1 MNIRP
6 VLTKKKSIFSA
17 KLHVFVFIVLII
29 FIFSNF
35 IYAQYEKPLSKQ
47 RIQNPKNYNQVQA
60 SILKA
65 NRYESL
71 SEFGKAYNLYRNLVR
86 TNSDDPDVLNGYVR
100 NSVKTKK
107 IKECEIKLKTLI
119 SKSKKSETDPEIL
132 EILLESFLGQLFLMT
147 DRDMQGNEIIKLIN
161 ASNISSKLK
170 YAIKGRMYYES
181 SSYKNAID
189 QYMKVRKELKD
200 NDLFSKELFKTYK
213 SANMISEVTNE
224 LVSIFLKEDKKLN
237 REKRFDVFSA
247 KHEMIKLFELEEN
260 SNVMLNVVADRS
272 KKDKNLNNLL
282 SELYFMNKDY
292 ENAFLALKQLDIE
305 KNELSVIISFATKL
319 FKEKDYKNSA
329 NFYSLY
335 FTENRQIQKKELKQ
349 YFLYIDALVKLG
361 QFENSIKKLSSLDL
375 PEAEIKLAYINHLSG
390 NWKKAKKIYEKQIDI
405 LKGSPNE
412 FIDYLILLIS
422 LEDYSK
428 SQKVINKALKNADYH
443 SLRREVEDQL
453 LYLDFL
459 LSILQQNKEEF
470 LIKYDKL
477 TKDNIISD
485 TDNNI
490 IKIKN
495 ELNLIGDDKKLL
507 SSYLDYLSYQIDST
521 NKYEDIPIEAEDIE
535 DKAKKLF
542 VLKLNY
548 CYLKASKN
556 NLGQSNIIK
565 LILDEKPSGSEIGS
579 LILDYCDNKDITQE
593 EKNEILMELLKGEF
607 SSLIKSKARKI
618 IRQK

>member
-1 MNIRP
+1 M
-6 VLTKKKSIFSA
+6 
-17 KLHVFVFIVLII
+17 
-29 FIFSNF
+29 
-35 IYAQYEKPLSKQ
+35 SKQ